1 MYNDFSE
8 DYDRFVNWPARLAF
22 ELPFIRSLFP
32 RGTSILDAACGTGM
46 HTLAL
51 VQEGYQAVG
60 ADLSEGMVARAR
72 ANAAHASTQAAFETA
87 GFGQLRRTFL
97 HNFDGLICLGN
108 SLPHLL
114 TKTALEEALQDFS
127 ACLKPG
133 GLLLV
138 QNRNFDAVLSHSERW
153 MEPQGDARHI
163 FVRFYDFE
171 SSGLVNFNIIA
182 LQRASLG
189 WQQRVFSSQL
199 HPWRKAEL
207 EHALIAAD
215 FSDITWYGNLQG
227 TAFDAAQSPNLVF
240 TAHRK

>member
-32 RGTSILDAACGTGM
+32 AGVSILDAACGTGM

-51 VQEGYQAVG
+51 AQEGYQAVG

-72 ANAAHASTQAAFETA
+72 ANAASSATTAAFEVA

-97 HNFDGLICLGN
+97 RNFDGLICLGN

-114 TKTALEEALQDFS
+114 TKSALEEALNDFS

-153 MEPQGDARHI
+153 MEPQGDARHL

-171 SSGLVNFNIIA
+171 SGGLVNFNIIA
-182 LQRASLG
+182 LKHESLG
-189 WQQRVFSSQL
+189 WQQRVFTSQL

-207 EHALIAAD
+207 EHALKSADWADIA
-215 FSDITWYGNLQG
+215 WYGNLQG
-227 TAFDAAQSPNLVF
+227 APFDPAQSSNLVF
-240 TAHRK
+240 TARRK